1 MISIFFS
8 TREES
13 NEYKE
18 VLQKTCTLPDV
29 EIIQFVNKNTHSLSE
44 AYNNALEQSKYPI
57 LVCVHDDIHLEKGW
71 DKIVYDHFNSSDFGI
86 LGMAGTTEIDETGMW
101 WRKRH
106 LMVGEV
112 AHRDKQGKWTEMSYS
127 YKAPGK
133 IHQVACIDGLFMA
146 IHKER
151 IKANFDEEFKGFH
164 FYDIPFCVRNS
175 IEGVKIG
182 VIFDFKIKHESIGQ
196 VSEDWDKNRE
206 FFVSKY
212 KKHLPLEIN
221 QFPFVSDKPITIK
234 NEPSLAIIIP
244 SKDNF
249 ELLKGCIESL
259 KKTKYSNYKIY
270 VADTGS
276 NEENMVSIEEYVASD
291 EKLNLLKYDYSH
303 YANINNDVVFN
314 HIDKGTEL
322 ILFCNDDIEMINDAI
337 SIMVSEYLK
346 NKKEIG
352 TIGCRLHFK
361 DNKIQHGGIVCYMN
375 KEKRM
380 GFTHQGIRTVFGASF
395 KKEENI
401 FGNVKNFFI
410 IRKALF
416 VGIGGFD
423 TSTEGSYEDVLLSV
437 DCILRNYKNI
447 YIGEAACFTNES
459 SNKKSVEKLKSE
471 QNVAINIIA
480 PKFSKYQEKL
490 KKFIVQLA

>member
-44 AYNNALEQSKYPI
+44 AYNTALEQSKYPI

-71 DKIVYDHFNSSDFGI
+71 DKIIYDHFNSSDFGI

-151 IKANFDEEFKGFH
+151 IKSNFDEEFKGFH
-164 FYDIPFCVRNS
+164 FYDIPFCLRNS

-182 VIFDFKIKHESIGQ
+182 VIFDFKIKHESIGM
-196 VSEDWDKNRE
+196 VSEDWNKSRE
-206 FFVSKY
+206 LFTLKY
-212 KKHLPLEIN
+212 KDNLPLEIN
-221 QFPFVSDKPITIK
+221 QFPFVSNKDVNIK
-234 NEPSLAIIIP
+234 NEPSLAIIIH

-249 ELLKGCIESL
+249 ERLKECIESL
-259 KKTKYSNYKIY
+259 KKTNYSNYQIY
-270 VADTGS
+270 IADTGS
-276 NEENMVSIEEYVASD
+276 NEENIASIEEYVYYD
-291 EKLNLLKYDYSH
+291 KKLNLLYYDYSH
-303 YANINNDVVFN
+303 YASVNNDIVFN
-314 HIDKGTEL
+314 YIDKGTEL
-322 ILFCNDDIEMINDAI
+322 VLFCDSGIEMINDAI
-337 SIMVSEYLK
+337 SIMVSECLK

-352 TIGCRLHFK
+352 TVGCRLHFK

-375 KEKRM
+375 KENRM
-380 GFTHQGIRTVFGASF
+380 GFTNQGIRTVFGASF

-401 FGNVKNFFI
+401 FGNTKNFFM

-416 VGIGGFD
+416 IGIGGFD
-423 TSTEGSYEDVLLSV
+423 TSPEESYEDILLSIE
-437 DCILRNYKNI
+437 CILRNYKNI
-447 YIGEAACFTNES
+447 YVGEAACFTNEIS
-459 SNKKSVEKLKSE
+459 DKKDVEKLRNE
-471 QNVAINIIA
+471 QKVAINLIA
-480 PKFSKYQEKL
+480 PKFSKYQKKL
-490 KKFIVQLA
+490 KNFIVQLG